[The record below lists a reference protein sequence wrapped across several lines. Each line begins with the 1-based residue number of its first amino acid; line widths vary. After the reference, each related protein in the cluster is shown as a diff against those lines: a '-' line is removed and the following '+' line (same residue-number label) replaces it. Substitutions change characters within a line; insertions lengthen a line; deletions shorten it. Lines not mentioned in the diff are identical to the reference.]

1 MKIKRLLYC
10 VLAVFILDQFTKWL
24 VLVFIPPG
32 HHIPLIANFLD
43 LVHVT
48 NKGAAF
54 GFLAN
59 LPESYRFLTLLAISL
74 VAVILILIYY
84 WNLPPERVGMQ
95 IPLALIIGGAAGN
108 IFDRVLRGSVIDFVS
123 FHWYNKWADFEI
135 FGHHLQFRWEWPA
148 FNVAD
153 SAISISVIWLLIAL
167 ARMPASE
174 EA

>member
-1 MKIKRLLYC
+1 MKIKRLLIC
-10 VLAVFILDQFTKWL
+10 VLSVFVLDQFTKWL
-24 VLVFIPPG
+24 VLVY
-32 HHIPLIANFLD
+32 IPLGHNIPVIPNFFD
-43 LVHVT
+43 LIHVT

-74 VAVILILIYY
+74 LAVILILVYY
-84 WNLPPERVGMQ
+84 WKLPPDRVGMQ

-108 IFDRVLRGSVIDFVS
+108 IFDRIFRGSVVDFLS
-123 FHWYNKWADFEI
+123 FHWYDKWADFEL
-135 FGHHLQFRWEWPA
+135 FGRHWQFRWEWPA

-153 SAISISVIWLLIAL
+153 SAISISVVWLLIAL